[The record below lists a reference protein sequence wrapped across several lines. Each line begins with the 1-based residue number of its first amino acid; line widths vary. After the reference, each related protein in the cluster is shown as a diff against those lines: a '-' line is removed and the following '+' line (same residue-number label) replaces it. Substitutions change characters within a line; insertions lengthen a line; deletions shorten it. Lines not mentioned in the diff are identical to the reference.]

1 MLVALMLLLAALIPG
16 CAARGFAD
24 PESVTMALDIPPTN
38 LDPRIGQDAT
48 SSRLI
53 PLLFSSLVRTDQ
65 NFEFQPDLAERWEV
79 PDPLT
84 YVFHLRSDAKFHD
97 GRPVTGKDV
106 VYTFRSMRD
115 GSITTVKGATYQ
127 LVESIESPDDRTVI
141 FRLKEPFAPFL
152 WNVASSAI
160 GIVPE
165 SSGPRFANNPIGSG
179 PFKFV
184 RHLQD
189 VELVIQR
196 NDEYFGTKPHV
207 KTVTFRIIP
216 EAIVRALELRKGS
229 VDAALNV
236 LLPDMVEVF
245 RRDGEL
251 SVLRANGTNYQ
262 YLAFN
267 MEDPVFSDLR
277 VRQAIAYA
285 IDRDRI
291 IKYLWRDQA
300 RPATGVIP
308 PDNWS
313 YEPNVTKYSYNPE
326 KARQLLR
333 ESGHSNLSFT
343 FRSSNSD
350 ESRLLAA
357 VLQQQLK
364 DVGINMEIR
373 SNEFATF
380 FADIQKGNFQA
391 YSARWIGANNEP
403 DHFGLIFHSSRTPPN
418 GANRGRYSNPEVDR
432 LIEMGRREADNER
445 RKPIYQRIQQIV
457 SEDLPYVSL
466 WYVDNVAVFNK
477 RIHGMTISPA
487 GDYDFLNQITLQP
500 YIAMR

>member
-1 MLVALMLLLAALIPG
+1 
-16 CAARGFAD
+16 
-24 PESVTMALDIPPTN
+24 
-38 LDPRIGQDAT
+38 
-48 SSRLI
+48 
-53 PLLFSSLVRTDQ
+53 
-65 NFEFQPDLAERWEV
+65 
-79 PDPLT
+79 
-84 YVFHLRSDAKFHD
+84 
-97 GRPVTGKDV
+97 
-106 VYTFRSMRD
+106 
-115 GSITTVKGATYQ
+115 
-127 LVESIESPDDRTVI
+127 
-141 FRLKEPFAPFL
+141 
-152 WNVASSAI
+152 
-160 GIVPE
+160 
-165 SSGPRFANNPIGSG
+165 
-179 PFKFV
+179 
-184 RHLQD
+184 
-189 VELVIQR
+189 
-196 NDEYFGTKPHV
+196 
-207 KTVTFRIIP
+207 
-216 EAIVRALELRKGS
+216 
-229 VDAALNV
+229 
-236 LLPDMVEVF
+236 
-245 RRDGEL
+245 
-251 SVLRANGTNYQ
+251 VLRANGTNYQ

-308 PDNWS
+308 PGNWS
-313 YEPNVTKYSYNPE
+313 YEPNVTTYSYNPE

-333 ESGHSNLSFT
+333 ESGHANLSFT

-403 DHFGLIFHSSRTPPN
+403 DHFGLIFHSGRTPPN

-432 LIEMGRREADNER
+432 LIEMGRREADNVR

-466 WYVDNVAVFNK
+466 WYLDNVAVFNK

-487 GDYDFLNQITLQP
+487 GDYDFLNQITLEP
-500 YIAMR
+500 